1 VFSDAQRSAGFVASY
16 NNQVGSP
23 TGIYSGVTGRL
34 DAAAGLARAALV
46 AVTEQLGLIGLA
58 SRKRMSGSLTK
69 TK

>member
-1 VFSDAQRSAGFVASY
+1 MFSDAQRSAGFVASY

-34 DAAAGLARAALV
+34 DAAGLARAALV